1 MGVVVGSV
9 ISYVATYKFKKL
21 ELETNERQKQKENLN
36 LIYCSFLSKV
46 STAISALDL
55 DSSKNYSTYLSPINE
70 DLVLIELFSTNEVYD
85 KASLLVSEVTDLFA
99 DEPSATFGS
108 FNRLKSDFV
117 NAVKTQDKSNVWQKE
132 LNAHKATA

>member
-1 MGVVVGSV
+1 
-9 ISYVATYKFKKL
+9 
-21 ELETNERQKQKENLN
+21 
-36 LIYCSFLSKV
+36 
-46 STAISALDL
+46 DL
-55 DSSKNYSTYLSPINE
+55 VRSKNYSTYLSPINE

-117 NAVKTQDKSNVWQKE
+117 NAVKTQDKSNV
-132 LNAHKATA
+132 

>member
-1 MGVVVGSV
+1 MDLLTSLIGFMGVVVGSV

-55 DSSKNYSTYLSPINE
+55 DSSKNYSTYLPPINE

-117 NAVKTQDKSNVWQKE
+117 NAVKTQDKSNV
-132 LNAHKATA
+132 